1 MGNDGAA
8 ENSELNGVESKPASS
23 NGHAAL
29 SHGHDATRPKLDRAF
44 PHQAVERHRMAALT
58 TLSAGVAHQI
68 NNPLTYL
75 LVNLEHVTRKLR
87 AASAS
92 YDPMTELAGAK
103 GGLPELVQSLQ
114 HAIEGANRIKQVVR
128 DLLTFAQ
135 GRADHRRLVDVRG
148 IVESAAQMAWHEIRH
163 RARLCKVLAEVPLV
177 EANEARLGQVFLS
190 LLLNAAQ
197 AIPEG
202 EADRHE
208 VRLATRT
215 DGRGNA
221 VVEVTDTG
229 TGIAPEDLPRVF
241 DPFFTTK
248 GLERTGLGLAMS
260 LGTVK
265 SLGGEITVCSVAG
278 QGTTFRVV
286 LRPAECARS
295 SVSTNPEELRSAQ
308 PRKVLVIDDDPL
320 VGRALSRAL
329 SETDD
334 VEVVADAEHALARL
348 GGGEG
353 YDVILCDLM
362 MPGMTGMDLY
372 AEVLRRAPKLAV
384 RFVFMT
390 GGAFTPRA
398 RAFVETIVNPC
409 LEKPID
415 MRRLRSII
423 ARANGT

>member
-1 MGNDGAA
+1 MGDDGAV
-8 ENSELNGVESKPASS
+8 EDLERELSGVESKPASS
-23 NGHAAL
+23 NGHAA
-29 SHGHDATRPKLDRAF
+29 APPKSERWQF

-87 AASAS
+87 AANAS
-92 YDPMTELAGAK
+92 YDPMAELAGAK
-103 GGLPELVQSLQ
+103 NGLPELVQSLQ
-114 HAIEGANRIKQVVR
+114 HAIEGANRIKQVVQ

-135 GRADHRRLVDVRG
+135 GSAEHCRLVDLRG
-148 IVESAAQMAWHEIRH
+148 VVESAAQMAWHEIRH
-163 RARLCKVLAEVPLV
+163 RARLRKVLAEVPLV

-190 LLLNAAQ
+190 LLVNAAQ

-202 EADRHE
+202 QVDRHE
-208 VRLATRT
+208 VRVATRT
-215 DGRGNA
+215 DDRGNA

-229 TGIAPEDLPRVF
+229 TGIAPDDLPRVF

-248 GLERTGLGLAMS
+248 GLEGTGLGLAMS

-265 SLGGEITVCSVAG
+265 SLGGEITVSSAAG
-278 QGTTFRVV
+278 QGSTFRVV
-286 LRPAECARS
+286 LRPAERVRASAPSTPDEPRVAPRRS
-295 SVSTNPEELRSAQ
+295 
-308 PRKVLVIDDDPL
+308 VLVIDDDPL
-320 VGRALSRAL
+320 VARALARAL
-329 SETDD
+329 SEGNE

-348 GGGEG
+348 ARGEL
-353 YDVILCDLM
+353 YDVVLCDLM

-372 AEVLRRAPKLAV
+372 AEILRRAPKLAA

-398 RAFVETIVNPC
+398 RAFVETVVNPC
-409 LEKPID
+409 LQKPID

-423 ARANGT
+423 ARVNGT

>member
-1 MGNDGAA
+1 MGNVGAL
-8 ENSELNGVESKPASS
+8 ENGERELNGAESKPASS
-23 NGHAAL
+23 NGHGAPP
-29 SHGHDATRPKLDRAF
+29 SKSDRSQF

-92 YDPMTELAGAK
+92 YDSMTELAGAQ

-135 GRADHRRLVDVRG
+135 GSADHRRLVDLRG
-148 IVESAAQMAWHEIRH
+148 VVESAAQMAWHEIRH

-190 LLLNAAQ
+190 LLVNAAQ

-202 EADRHE
+202 QVDRHE
-208 VRLATRT
+208 VRVATRT
-215 DGRGNA
+215 DDRGNA

-229 TGIAPEDLPRVF
+229 TGIAPDDLPRVF

-248 GLERTGLGLAMS
+248 GLEGTGLGLAMS
-260 LGTVK
+260 LGTIK
-265 SLGGEITVCSVAG
+265 SLGGEITVRSAPG
-278 QGTTFRVV
+278 SGTTFRVV
-286 LRPAECARS
+286 LRSAERARAKVPS
-295 SVSTNPEELRSAQ
+295 SPDEPRTVARRS
-308 PRKVLVIDDDPL
+308 VLIVDDDPL
-320 VGRALSRAL
+320 VGRALARAL
-329 SETDD
+329 SEGNE
-334 VEVVADAEHALARL
+334 VEVVADGERALARIDA
-348 GGGEG
+348 GEH
-353 YDVILCDLM
+353 YDVVLCDLM

-372 AEVLRRAPKLAV
+372 AEILRRAPKVAV

-398 RAFVETIVNPC
+398 RAFVETVVNPC
-409 LEKPID
+409 LQKPID

>member
-8 ENSELNGVESKPASS
+8 ENGELIGVESKPASS
-23 NGHAAL
+23 NGHAVVHPK
-29 SHGHDATRPKLDRAF
+29 SERPF
-44 PHQAVERHRMAALT
+44 PHQAVERQRMAALT

-92 YDPMTELAGAK
+92 YDPMAELAGAK

-114 HAIEGANRIKQVVR
+114 HAIEGANRIRQVVR

-135 GRADHRRLVDVRG
+135 GNADHRRLVDVRG
-148 IVESAAQMAWHEIRH
+148 IVESAAEMAWHEIRH
-163 RARLCKVLAEVPLV
+163 RARLCKSLAEVPLV

-190 LLLNAAQ
+190 LLVNAAK

-202 EADRHE
+202 QADRHE
-208 VRLATRT
+208 VRVATRT
-215 DGRGNA
+215 DDRGNA

-229 TGIAPEDLPRVF
+229 AGIAPEDLSRVF

-260 LGTVK
+260 LGTIK
-265 SLGGEITVCSVAG
+265 SLGGEITVCTAPDR
-278 QGTTFRVV
+278 GTTFRVV
-286 LRPAECARS
+286 LRPAECVRARITTS
-295 SVSTNPEELRSAQ
+295 PEALGSA
-308 PRKVLVIDDDPL
+308 PRRRVLVIDDDPL
-320 VGRALSRAL
+320 VGRALARAL
-329 SETDD
+329 SEGNE
-334 VEVVADAEHALARL
+334 VEVVADAPHALARID
-348 GGGEG
+348 GGER

-372 AEVLRRAPKLAV
+372 AEILRRVPKLAA

-398 RAFVETIVNPC
+398 QAFVETVVNPC

>member
-1 MGNDGAA
+1 
-8 ENSELNGVESKPASS
+8 
-23 NGHAAL
+23 
-29 SHGHDATRPKLDRAF
+29 
-44 PHQAVERHRMAALT
+44 
-58 TLSAGVAHQI
+58 
-68 NNPLTYL
+68 
-75 LVNLEHVTRKLR
+75 
-87 AASAS
+87 
-92 YDPMTELAGAK
+92 
-103 GGLPELVQSLQ
+103 
-114 HAIEGANRIKQVVR
+114 
-128 DLLTFAQ
+128 
-135 GRADHRRLVDVRG
+135 
-148 IVESAAQMAWHEIRH
+148 MAWHEIRH

>member
-8 ENSELNGVESKPASS
+8 ENGELIGVESKPASS
-23 NGHAAL
+23 NGHAVA
-29 SHGHDATRPKLDRAF
+29 RPKSDRPF
-44 PHQAVERHRMAALT
+44 PHQAVERQRMAALT

-68 NNPLTYL
+68 NTPLTYL
-75 LVNLEHVTRKLR
+75 LVNLEHVTRRLR

-92 YDPMTELAGAK
+92 YDPMTELVSAK

-135 GRADHRRLVDVRG
+135 GNADHRRLVDVRG
-148 IVESAAQMAWHEIRH
+148 IVESAAEMAWHEIRH
-163 RARLCKVLAEVPLV
+163 RARLCKSLAEVPLV

-190 LLLNAAQ
+190 LLVNAAQ

-202 EADRHE
+202 QANRHE
-208 VRLATRT
+208 VRVATRT
-215 DGRGNA
+215 DDQGNA

-229 TGIAPEDLPRVF
+229 TGIAPEDLSRVF

-265 SLGGEITVCSVAG
+265 SLGGEIMVCSATDR
-278 QGTTFRVV
+278 GTTFRVV
-286 LRPAECARS
+286 LRPAQCVRS
-295 SVSTNPEELRSAQ
+295 RITTNPEELGSA
-308 PRKVLVIDDDPL
+308 PRRNVLVIDDDPL
-320 VGRALSRAL
+320 VGRALARAL
-329 SETDD
+329 SEGNE
-334 VEVVADAEHALARL
+334 VEVVADAQHALARID
-348 GGGEG
+348 GGER

-372 AEVLRRAPKLAV
+372 AEILRRVPKLAA

-398 RAFVETIVNPC
+398 QAFVETVVNPC